1 MKGNIGRA
9 ISGVNKVENVPEF
22 FAIVVSGRTL
32 TNNEMKDIIKVI
44 RSLENRGILLKET
57 TKRISSQE
65 GGFLNFLIPLM
76 TSGLPL
82 MKNVL
87 IPLAIS
93 ILVPLG
99 LTTAALA
106 TDATLQ
112 KKIFWSGTAL
122 LFLNEEMDGI
132 MKSLSRTLVC

>member
-22 FAIVVSGRTL
+22 FTIVVSGRTL

-76 TSGLPL
+76 TAGLPL

-99 LTTAALA
+99 LTTATSA